1 MERVAFLIEETGE
14 RIVCLLNPESVV
26 VRRTAGVRPRRSIGG
41 SLAGSE
47 LADDALLFTG
57 GGTTE
62 MFFNLLFDVSLSET
76 KTEVKDVRDLTS
88 PLWKLAENSGESKTY
103 GEPPRVRFVWGKSWN
118 VSGVV
123 AAVSERFDYFDMA
136 GVPLRSWLRMRF
148 LRAIEPLAETSAKAP
163 LLTVTNETMPEQIA
177 EQVKNLTE
185 TPGSEVKIH
194 TFAAG
199 ERLDQLVRQQYGFLG
214 HPAMWRLIAS
224 YNRISDPL
232 NIPPGTILQ
241 FPPLTVLQGEK

>member
-1 MERVAFLIEETGE
+1 MERVAFLIDETNE
-14 RIVCLLNPESVV
+14 RIACLLNPESVV
-26 VRRTAGVRPRRSIGG
+26 MRRTAGIASRRSIGG
-41 SLAGSE
+41 SLSGAE

-57 GGTTE
+57 GGMTE

-76 KTEVKDVRDLTS
+76 KAEIKDVRDLTS
-88 PLWKLAENSGESKTY
+88 PLWKLAENSGDAKTY

-118 VSGVV
+118 ISGVV
-123 AAVSERFDYFDMA
+123 AAVSEHFDYFDGT

-148 LRAIEPLAETSAKAP
+148 LRVVEPLAETSAKAP
-163 LLTVTNETMPEQIA
+163 PLPLTSEATPEQLA
-177 EQVKNLTE
+177 EEIKKLTE
-185 TPGSEVKIH
+185 TPDNDVKIH

-199 ERLDQLVRQQYGFLG
+199 ERLDQLVRQQYGFFG

-224 YNRISDPL
+224 YNSISDPL

-241 FPPLTVLQGEK
+241 FPPLTILQGKK

>member
-136 GVPLRSWLRMRF
+136 GVPRS
-148 LRAIEPLAETSAKAP
+148 
-163 LLTVTNETMPEQIA
+163 N
-177 EQVKNLTE
+177 
-185 TPGSEVKIH
+185 
-194 TFAAG
+194 
-199 ERLDQLVRQQYGFLG
+199 RLPKPRQKL
-214 HPAMWRLIAS
+214 HC
-224 YNRISDPL
+224 
-232 NIPPGTILQ
+232 
-241 FPPLTVLQGEK
+241 